1 MNDIKVKEFV
11 RNFLN
16 KIFTD
21 FLSMKDRW
29 CEINNFALN
38 TSSYQ
43 HPYCQK
49 YYLLKYFP
57 AYLAEYYLIYKSFFE
72 RYQPIQVNI
81 LSIGCGVGIDYFSLQ
96 IYCSQHNNISIPIEY
111 IGVDIIDW
119 EDRCLLTPSLTNF
132 IHSDIAEIDVIV
144 FQNINVIFFPKIL
157 TELSQES
164 LESISQ
170 KILSCH
176 PSEIYF
182 INSYITDNAMNNSRI
197 RGIDKFQLICSNLI
211 QNGYKVDSQCNTYS
225 YYPNSDG
232 IKNLCSF
239 FEYPNE
245 IKDKLANLQNICN
258 RQNDQCDFCQINTYP
273 ILTSKYFAFN
283 TFKFTR

>member
-1 MNDIKVKEFV
+1 MNDIEVKELI

-16 KIFTD
+16 KIFKD

-29 CEINNFALN
+29 CEINNFSLN
-38 TSSYQ
+38 TSSYR
-43 HPYCQK
+43 HPHCQK

-57 AYLAEYYLIYKSFFE
+57 AYLAEYYLIYKTFFE
-72 RYQPIQVNI
+72 KYQPSQVNI
-81 LSIGCGVGIDYFSLQ
+81 LSVGCGVGIDYLALK
-96 IYCSQHNNISIPIEY
+96 IYCSQYNISIPISY

-119 EDRCLLTPSLTNF
+119 EDRFSEIYF
-132 IHSDIAEIDVIV
+132 IHSNITEIDVIL

-164 LESISQ
+164 LKSISQ
-170 KILSCH
+170 KILSCQLN
-176 PSEIYF
+176 EIYF
-182 INSYITDNAMNNSRI
+182 LNSYITDNAKDNTRI
-197 RGIDKFQLICSNLI
+197 GGIDEFQLICNNLI
-211 QNGYKVDSQCNTYS
+211 QNGYEVDSKCTTYS

-232 IKNLCSF
+232 IMNLCSF
-239 FEYPNE
+239 FEYPDE
-245 IKDKLANLQNICN
+245 IKVKLANLQDICS
-258 RQNDQCDFCQINTYP
+258 RQNNQCNFCQINTYP